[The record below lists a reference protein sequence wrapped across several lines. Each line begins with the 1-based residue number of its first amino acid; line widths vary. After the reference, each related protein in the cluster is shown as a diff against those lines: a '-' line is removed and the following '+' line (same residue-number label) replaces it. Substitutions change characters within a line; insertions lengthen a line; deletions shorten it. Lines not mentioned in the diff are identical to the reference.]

1 MITLPLSKS
10 TTGYTNEM
18 QAAYLQQQAASLGI
32 KRFAPVT
39 HLGSEDAP
47 APLTYQEGLER
58 TREMSAALASQ
69 RRAIDGGKPKSV
81 DLPGMTPR
89 LLQPAASGDAPVSAG
104 SQTP

>member
-10 TTGYTNEM
+10 ATGYTNEM
-18 QAAYLQQQAASLGI
+18 QAAYLQQQAANLGI

-39 HLGSEDAP
+39 HLGSEDEP

-58 TREMSAALASQ
+58 TRQMSAALAAQ

-89 LLQPAASGDAPVSAG
+89 LLQSSSGGDAPVSAG
-104 SQTP
+104 TQTP